1 VFSAEGFHYVALL
14 VLLLVV
20 VSGAAIAAVDSGDVH
35 SVQDGMWWALV
46 TVTTVGYGDVVPH
59 TPAGRL
65 VASVVMLVGIG
76 FVALL
81 TATVAARFVK
91 EDRQKEELGV
101 KLDRLNDRLERIERA
116 LAGGAIDPEGGE

>member
-1 VFSAEGFHYVALL
+1 
-14 VLLLVV
+14 
-20 VSGAAIAAVDSGDVH
+20 
-35 SVQDGMWWALV
+35 
-46 TVTTVGYGDVVPH
+46 
-59 TPAGRL
+59 
-65 VASVVMLVGIG
+65 VMLVGIG